1 MVRRL
6 NRSYPRRRNSSSV
19 SIGVPTHKR
28 STSSNTE
35 NFDADPRN
43 RSSAKS
49 NSKSYM
55 KNKRIQC
62 RECTSFRH
70 IRAEWAN
77 ILKTKNNSFN
87 ASRSDGDSEYSK
99 DDESNF
105 IVFASRIDNTRVAET
120 KIKFL

>member
-1 MVRRL
+1 
-6 NRSYPRRRNSSSV
+6 
-19 SIGVPTHKR
+19 
-28 STSSNTE
+28 
-35 NFDADPRN
+35 
-43 RSSAKS
+43 
-49 NSKSYM
+49 M

-105 IVFASRIDNTRVAET
+105 IVFASRIDNTRVAE
-120 KIKFL
+120 IKSSSSIPTSVPRDVPTGTYESGDDEDLTEEKLL